1 MTQERQGNYN
11 NEELESCLNE
21 VEISNYRVSELE
33 LKNQQNG
40 FFTSLKI
47 NFFTQKGIKRILNS
61 NKLHILVIILVI
73 IDCVCISV
81 ELVIDF
87 VINYNKEHRHL
98 LNIKSPNSTSS
109 SGLFEVLKG
118 IDLKSVSI
126 LASIEHTL
134 RFVSLGILTFF
145 VLEIVLKLTFVPD
158 HVIKSV
164 WGVLDAIVVCVSF
177 ILDILLLNDKQILHT
192 VTGFLTLFR

>member
-1 MTQERQGNYN
+1 MTENKQGKN
-11 NEELESCLNE
+11 NNDELESCLNQ
-21 VEISNYRVSELE
+21 VEISTDRLSQLE
-33 LKNQQNG
+33 LKHRQNG
-40 FFTSLKI
+40 LITSLKK
-47 NFFTQKGIKRILNS
+47 NFFTKKGIKRILNS
-61 NKLHILVIILVI
+61 NKLHILVIFLVI

-98 LNIKSPNSTSS
+98 LSVQSPNSTSNS
-109 SGLFEVLKG
+109 DLFQLLKG
-118 IDLKSVSI
+118 IDSNGITI
-126 LASIEHTL
+126 LSSIEHTL
-134 RFVSLGILTFF
+134 RFISLGILTFF

-158 HVIKSV
+158 HVIKSI

-177 ILDILLLNDKQILHT
+177 ILDILLLNNKQILHT